1 LELGI
6 HLVRELE
13 LEDTCNTLG
22 RWMAHHLA
30 EVMDEIKNAKTDE
43 DRSASTERATNLILA
58 LWKQR
63 RTLPGGGDPLATY
76 RDVLPTLKLLNA
88 DASKW
93 SNPGRTQSEK
103 LVIQLFNHV
112 REIVRSTLGDVL
124 PSTRTLRP
132 VARLVLSFLS
142 GPEQKVVTGLDQLLA
157 ARQRLGLDQAKD
169 SKRDGA
175 TSPPIISEIDA
186 ATNTLQELKTHLVRT
201 TTAAKP
207 RVKSLRKK
215 NR

>member
-1 LELGI
+1 
-6 HLVRELE
+6 
-13 LEDTCNTLG
+13 
-22 RWMAHHLA
+22 MAHHLA
-30 EVMDEIKNAKTDE
+30 EVMDEIKRAKTDE

-76 RDVLPTLKLLNA
+76 RDVIPTLKLLNA
-88 DASKW
+88 DASRW
-93 SNPGRTQSEK
+93 GNPGRSQSEK

-112 REIVRSTLGDVL
+112 REVVRLTLGEVL

-132 VARLVLSFLS
+132 VPRLALSFLS

-157 ARQRLGLDQAKD
+157 ARQRLGLDHRRD
-169 SKRDGA
+169 LKRKRT
-175 TSPPIISEIDA
+175 TSLPIISEIDA
-186 ATNTLQELKTHLVRT
+186 ATNTLQELRTHLMQTT
-201 TTAAKP
+201 TTAKT